1 MGNRLSL
8 MAPSA
13 PTVAISSYVDFLEN
27 IEYIELV
34 NNQRLFKTI
43 KAIDHASGSLVL
55 IKVLIKPPSDGNN
68 LNLKDITEL
77 TVKDC
82 SRLSYS
88 NIVLPWFRIIE
99 TDRAAYMIRQWIK
112 TNLYDR
118 ISLKPFLEPT
128 EKLFLTFQMLKI
140 IDTIH
145 NEMHIRHGDLKLE
158 NFMVTSSNWLLLSD
172 FANYMKPT
180 FIPKDNPNQFLFY
193 FDSSDRRVCYVA
205 PERFYTSKG
214 SNIPIQNIDDD
225 GIFSG
230 KDRLTDQMDLFSL
243 GCVIA
248 ELYLDGEPLFTLSQ
262 LLKYMRNEYKPD
274 LSTID
279 NQLIREIIQ
288 LLINI
293 DPNERPSVSKILND
307 YRGILF
313 PDLFYDFLYD
323 FMSDLN
329 NTKLYYSIAHDKNVS
344 PSDLRL
350 QRVYDNFEAIKYHL
364 QFAYDPITTSTSG
377 ITSGSSRVPVQL
389 SLPGMATNY
398 VIKKWDEIE
407 LNDRLDQTALILLQ
421 YIFSLM
427 NSLKQ
432 PQSKINACELIV
444 ALSERVSDEA
454 KLDRCI
460 PNLFMI
466 VDECLISYSKYVK
479 QTSNQN
485 DPTSTMGPT
494 SEHWKLSARAASF
507 ALEAATTILLT
518 CSSVSPLNTLIFPE
532 YLIPK
537 LMALANADSKNVDI
551 TYLKSTLACCIP
563 TLALISRKFWMLSRS
578 YNREGAH
585 DAATN
590 TPSTTTPKRSTTGRK
605 ASLFLSMANDE
616 LSAVS
621 YFHLPK
627 EQLDSDFERLAVTL
641 LTDSS
646 TLVKIALVNNILPL
660 CIFFGVD
667 KTNDVI
673 LPHLISYLNDV
684 DFELRIAFLKSILKI
699 GPYIGL
705 ILFEQYLLPLL
716 VQTLSDIEQF
726 VTIQVLEIFYTFI
739 SEKLINPVTDFNA
752 ISIYQ
757 EILSHTL
764 CYVLHPNKWI
774 RQSVIAIIV
783 AINENLTNADRY
795 CFLYPMI
802 KGYLNYDIP
811 FISWKTLYP
820 SLTKPLTHQSY
831 QLAMGWNNLAS
842 SKSLFWQQNNP
853 HSETSSTRSN
863 GIKVPKDLSKSLYF
877 PSKDRKLQTT
887 SSSSVVSNG
896 SSIPLS
902 PEDKKWFSKLKS
914 VGLDEKESWKL
925 LALKSYISHV
935 GLALSHQK
943 NHKLQDVEKEKE
955 EVFNLSKDISPRNIF
970 YDVFFKSDPVPQALR
985 MIETNIEASIPSDSE
1000 SLHNLESRNSLMLP
1014 TIPKIKASLQT
1025 VEANVFGEMEL
1036 SHNTA
1041 LHSLHPHTRVSGP
1054 RKHRLSLASNSSAFS
1069 LGNSDMMMDKSELV
1083 VIGGLLANDI
1093 TRANDGNIRKLLKIN
1108 DKAATAVMK
1117 HSYGGHNPNILNYL
1131 ASIDVEPLIDD
1142 FAEFGPAWKNLQE
1155 NNTDKSTFR
1164 GVRVASINTN
1174 QNSLDLDAITN
1185 VAVCSSNEFVV
1196 TSSENG
1202 YLKVWDTLKLEKNIT
1217 VKAPQLL
1224 HKLDSSITAME
1235 FLPNRPIL
1243 AVATSDGMLR
1253 ILKVLFTRGKTNKI
1267 VKYSQFQTIRSLQ
1280 LNDNDFIIDLKYFS
1294 LTTTNQIIGITSKS
1308 YILGI
1313 DIVRMVQVY
1322 KLENPVIFGVT
1333 RSFVVD
1339 NKHTWLLVG
1348 TDNGY
1353 LCLWDLRFKQLL
1365 KSWRLDYR
1373 IDDFEGG
1380 DGESNG
1386 VTNNGARNPGI
1397 SNISLLSTN
1406 GQDVSQVSI
1415 TTTSEVPDVTVWQI
1429 PSFECTKV
1437 FRSYVNGK
1445 FGYDLMSVE
1454 YGQKVYTL
1462 EEVSPDLINLN
1473 IEDIIANLEVS
1484 DNSIPEVGEKSESS
1498 RGITCTQQ
1506 HKNSLTTAT
1515 SGRSIVI
1522 WNLND
1527 LKLSVSIPST
1537 ATESPFTVHTV
1548 YPALIFA
1555 QQVQDP
1561 MGRAG
1566 GDGGSPLFNDIITGI
1581 SVVERSSGISLIVG
1595 DRSGYLNVFK

>member
-43 KAIDHASGSLVL
+43 KAIDHATGSLVL
-55 IKVLIKPPSDGNN
+55 IKVLIKPPVDGNS
-68 LNLKDITEL
+68 LNLREITEL

-99 TDRAAYMIRQWIK
+99 TDRAAYVIRQWIK

-118 ISLKPFLEPT
+118 ISMKPFLEPM
-128 EKLFLTFQMLKI
+128 EKLFLVFQMLKI
-140 IDTIH
+140 VDTIH
-145 NEMHIRHGDLKLE
+145 NDMHIRHGDLKLE
-158 NFMVTSSNWLLLSD
+158 NFMVTSSNWLLLTD

-205 PERFYTSKG
+205 PERFYASKG
-214 SNIPIQNIDDD
+214 STKPIQNIDDD

-243 GCVIA
+243 GCVIG

-274 LSTID
+274 LSAIE
-279 NQLIREIIQ
+279 NEKIREIIQ
-288 LLINI
+288 LLISL
-293 DPNERPSVSKILND
+293 DPNERPSVSKILHD
-307 YRGILF
+307 YRGSLF

-329 NTKLYYSIAHDKNVS
+329 NNKLYYSVAHDKNVS

-350 QRVYDNFEAIKYHL
+350 HKVYDNFEDIKKHL
-364 QFAYDPITTSTSG
+364 EFEYDSHTEKSTNDS
-377 ITSGSSRVPVQL
+377 TRVPIQL
-389 SLPGMATNY
+389 SFPGMPKNY
-398 VIKKWDEIE
+398 IIKKWDEIE
-407 LNDRLDQTALILLQ
+407 LNDRLGQAALILLQ

-432 PQSKINACELIV
+432 PQSKIRACELIV

-460 PNLFMI
+460 PYLFMI
-466 VDECLISYSKYVK
+466 VDEFLISYTKYIK
-479 QTSNQN
+479 QSSQR

-518 CSSVSPLNTLIFPE
+518 CTSVSPLNTLIFPE
-532 YLIPK
+532 FLIPK
-537 LMALANADSKNVDI
+537 LMAIANADSKNADVS
-551 TYLKSTLACCIP
+551 YLKSTLASCLP
-563 TLALISRKFWMLSRS
+563 TLALVSRKFWMLSRS
-578 YNREGAH
+578 YNRGSQTSPKKLTVGAG
-585 DAATN
+585 
-590 TPSTTTPKRSTTGRK
+590 TGRK
-605 ASLFLSMANDE
+605 TSLFLSMANDE

-627 EQLDSDFERLAVTL
+627 EQLDSYFERLAVTL

-646 TLVKIALVNNILPL
+646 TLVKIALVKNILPL

-673 LPHLISYLNDV
+673 LPHLISYLNDT
-684 DFELRIAFLKSILKI
+684 DFELRIAFLRSILDI
-699 GPYIGL
+699 GPYTGL

-726 VTIQVLEIFYTFI
+726 VTIEVLEIFHKFI
-739 SEKLINPVTDFNA
+739 SEKLINPVTEFNA
-752 ISIYQ
+752 LSIYQ
-757 EILSHTL
+757 EILSSTL

-783 AINENLTNADRY
+783 AINDNLSNADRY
-795 CFLYPMI
+795 CFLYPII

-820 SLTKPLTHQSY
+820 SLTKPLTFQVY
-831 QLAMGWNNLAS
+831 QLAMGWNKLSS
-842 SKSLFWQQNNP
+842 SKSLFWQQNSTN
-853 HSETSSTRSN
+853 SETSSIRSGYTN
-863 GIKVPKDLSKSLYF
+863 GITVPKDLSKSLYF
-877 PSKDRKLQTT
+877 PRDRKQT
-887 SSSSVVSNG
+887 SSVVSNG

-902 PEDKKWFSKLKS
+902 PEDKKWFTKLKS
-914 VGLDEKESWKL
+914 VGLEEKESWKL
-925 LALKSYISHV
+925 LALKDYIFHV
-935 GLALSHQK
+935 CLALSHQK
-943 NHKLQDVEKEKE
+943 NHKILDAEKEKE
-955 EVFNLSKDISPRNIF
+955 EVFNLSKNISPRNIF
-970 YDVFFKSDPVPQALR
+970 YDVFFKSDPAPQALR
-985 MIETNIEASIPSDSE
+985 MVETNIDASIPSDSD
-1000 SLHNLESRNSLMLP
+1000 SLHNFESRNSLMLP

-1025 VEANVFGEMEL
+1025 VEANVFGELEL
-1036 SHNTA
+1036 SHNSA
-1041 LHSLHPHTRVSGP
+1041 LHSLHPHARISVP
-1054 RKHRLSLASNSSAFS
+1054 RKHRASLASNSSIFS
-1069 LGNSDMMMDKSELV
+1069 SGNSELLDRSEIVTGV
-1083 VIGGLLANDI
+1083 VANEITGG
-1093 TRANDGNIRKLLKIN
+1093 NDGNIRKLLSIN
-1108 DKAATAVMK
+1108 EKVATAVMK

-1131 ASIDVEPLIDD
+1131 ASIDIEPMLDD
-1142 FAEFGPAWKNLQE
+1142 FAEFGPVWKNQTE
-1155 NNTDKSTFR
+1155 DSNSNTVDKSTFR
-1164 GVRVASINTN
+1164 GVRVASINAN
-1174 QNSLDLDAITN
+1174 QNSLDIDAITN
-1185 VAVCSSNEFVV
+1185 IAVCSSNEFVV
-1196 TSSENG
+1196 TSSEKG
-1202 YLKVWDTLKLEKNIT
+1202 YIKLWDTLKLEKNIT

-1224 HKLDSSITAME
+1224 LKLESSISALQ

-1243 AVATSDGMLR
+1243 AVATDDGMIR
-1253 ILKVLFTRGKTNKI
+1253 ILKVIFSRGKNGRI
-1267 VKYSQFQTIRSLQ
+1267 VKYTQFQTVRSLK
-1280 LNDNDFIIDLKYFS
+1280 LDDDFIIDLKFLNS
-1294 LTTTNQIIGITSKS
+1294 TNQIVGITSKS
-1308 YILGI
+1308 CILGI
-1313 DIVRMVQVY
+1313 NIVRMTEVF
-1322 KLENPVIFGVT
+1322 KLQNPVIFGVT

-1339 NKHTWLLVG
+1339 KKHSWLLVG
-1348 TDNGY
+1348 TDNGN

-1373 IDDFEGG
+1373 VDE
-1380 DGESNG
+1380 GESAVANG
-1386 VTNNGARNPGI
+1386 VRNPGI
-1397 SNISLLSTN
+1397 SHISLLSTN
-1406 GQDVSQVSI
+1406 AQDISQVAI
-1415 TTTSEVPDVTVWQI
+1415 TTTSEVPDVTVWQV

-1437 FRSYVNGK
+1437 FRSYVSGQ

-1462 EEVSPDLINLN
+1462 EEVSADVVNLN
-1473 IEDIIANLEVS
+1473 IEDIIASLEVT
-1484 DNSIPEVGEKSESS
+1484 DTMPELTERSETKQ
-1498 RGITCTQQ
+1498 GITCSGYY
-1506 HKNSLTTAT
+1506 KNSLATAT
-1515 SGRSIVI
+1515 SGRTIVV
-1522 WNLND
+1522 WNLKD
-1527 LKLSVSIPST
+1527 LELSISIPESGPGSFT
-1537 ATESPFTVHTV
+1537 AHTV
-1548 YPALIFA
+1548 YPALLFV

-1561 MGRAG
+1561 RAKDTNKG
-1566 GDGGSPLFNDIITGI
+1566 VSPLFSDIITGFA
-1581 SVVERSSGISLIVG
+1581 VLERPSGISLIVV
-1595 DRSGYLNVFK
+1595 DRSGFINLFK